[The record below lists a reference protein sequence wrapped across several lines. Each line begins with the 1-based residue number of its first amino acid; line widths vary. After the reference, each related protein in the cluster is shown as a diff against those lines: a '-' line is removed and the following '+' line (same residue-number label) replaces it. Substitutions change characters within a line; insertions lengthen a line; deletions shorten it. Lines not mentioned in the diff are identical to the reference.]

1 MSPVRHR
8 WGKLIRSLPVA
19 IVIGCTV
26 LLADT
31 RSATSEPLRSA
42 FDSVV
47 SVLPDWPPDV
57 RRVEEPEGS
66 GVVLIDGHTI
76 VTTAHVINKAR
87 RIRVRTHDGR
97 ILDAKPVASDVA
109 TDIAVLT
116 IKESLPVL
124 SSQSKEPEFGQD
136 ACAIGNAFG
145 LGLSLTCGVIS
156 GIHRAGVGFNRIED
170 FVQTDAAV
178 NPGASGGALV
188 TRDGAFIG
196 LLSAIFTKKSD
207 ANIGVNFAVAATL
220 VERVARELKESGKV
234 AWVNMGLRMVRAPEK
249 GKTGRLGARVRAVR
263 PGLPAAVAGV
273 LAGDIVVKAGERQIR
288 KPSDLTS
295 ALASL
300 APSVAIELVV
310 ERDGREKTLTLKY

>member
-1 MSPVRHR
+1 MQSV
-8 WGKLIRSLPVA
+8 LVAVVASLA
-19 IVIGCTV
+19 V

-31 RSATSEPLRSA
+31 RFATSEPLKSA

-66 GVVLIDGHTI
+66 GVVLVDGRTI
-76 VTTAHVINKAR
+76 VTTAHVINKAK
-87 RIRVRTHDGR
+87 RIRIRTRDGR
-97 ILDAKPVASDVA
+97 IMNAKPVASDAA
-109 TDIAVLT
+109 TDIAVLAIAET
-116 IKESLPVL
+116 LPVL
-124 SSQSKEPEFGQD
+124 KFQSGDPTLGQD

-188 TRDGAFIG
+188 TRDGQFIG

-207 ANIGVNFAVAATL
+207 ANIGVNFAVAGPL
-220 VERVARELKESGKV
+220 VERVARELKRSGKV
-234 AWVNMGLRMVRAPEK
+234 AWVNIGLRLTQAPDK

-263 PGLPAAVAGV
+263 PGLPAANAGV
-273 LAGDIVVKAGERQIR
+273 LTGDILLKAGARQIR
-288 KPSDLTS
+288 KPADLMS
-295 ALASL
+295 ALASV
-300 APSVAIELVV
+300 APSATIDIVV
-310 ERDGREKTLTLKY
+310 ERDGSEKTLTLKY